1 MIPSSLTAGL
11 LSPPGVQD
19 QGRKQRLD
27 AARRNLDKLPGLI
40 PPRMTS
46 RSRNLVLAAALALA
60 CAVPAGAAGARPRVM
75 ADGYSRP
82 AEQVLADARK
92 ASGGT
97 GWNLLRGLH
106 ETGHD
111 VRPGGDV
118 RFETWVDPLR
128 YGMRIERHEPAGLHI
143 EGFNGQGDWQILPD
157 GRTIGIDDRGAVETM
172 RTEAFLAAGGVFYTS
187 RFEAH
192 GELIGVKTLGGHAFD
207 VLNVQPWGG
216 TPRELWF
223 DHRTHLLARIVDRT
237 GPQPVITELSD
248 YRRVGPVT
256 IAFHRRIRGPGPAAI
271 DDRQLDSV
279 IFTPADRAL
288 FSLPRPEETHAP

>member
-1 MIPSSLTAGL
+1 MIPVPRTPIL
-11 LSPPGVQD
+11 L
-19 QGRKQRLD
+19 
-27 AARRNLDKLPGLI
+27 AAA
-40 PPRMTS
+40 
-46 RSRNLVLAAALALA
+46 VLAAGA
-60 CAVPAGAAGARPRVM
+60 PAQAASHGKARVM
-75 ADGYSRP
+75 ADGYSHP
-82 AEQVLADARK
+82 AEQVLAQARK
-92 ASGGT
+92 ATGGA
-97 GWNLLRGLH
+97 GWNLLRGIH
-106 ETGHD
+106 TTGHE
-111 VRPGGDV
+111 GAV
-118 RFETWVDPLR
+118 RFETWTDPLR
-128 YGMRIERHEPAGLHI
+128 YGLRVEVHEAAGVRI

-223 DHRTHLLARIVDRT
+223 DRRTHLLARIVDRT
-237 GPQPVITELSD
+237 GPQPVVTELSD

-256 IAFHRRIRGPGPAAI
+256 IAFHRRIRGPGPTAI

-279 IFTPADRAL
+279 VFTPADRAL